1 MHPAFKTAMASA
13 LALATVVPAAAQ
25 GDPNGSPYRPTDT
38 YTAQQQQYDAQ
49 LGRYQAQ
56 RDDYR
61 DQSADYRAARSD
73 YERRMS
79 DWEAR
84 RASYDARYGA
94 GAYARSYPAPAWDDQ
109 RWASAGRSDDYRAAR
124 ADYDRRMADW
134 DTRRAEYDR
143 RYGDGAY
150 ARIYPAPAWDDQR
163 WASAG
168 RSDDYRAARADYDR
182 RMADWEA
189 HRADYDRRY
198 GYGAYVR
205 AYGPAPVWDD
215 RRWASSAP
223 AAAYSG
229 RDAAYTAPIRC
240 NNNSAVTAGIIGA
253 LAGSVLG
260 SNVAARGRRTEG
272 AVLGGVV
279 GAGVGAAIGHANDKY
294 KCDGQGAYWTYNDS
308 VPYRVS
314 DDIYRDDRYADYSRR
329 RCRLAPAPVTDSDYR
344 YVRVCPDGRG
354 RYRVT
359 G

>member
-1 MHPAFKTAMASA
+1 MHPALKTAMASA
-13 LALATVVPAAAQ
+13 LALATVAPAAAQ
-25 GDPNGSPYRPTDT
+25 GDPNGSPYRPTDA
-38 YTAQQQQYDAQ
+38 YTAQQRQYDAQ
-49 LGRYQAQ
+49 RDQYQAQ

-61 DQSADYRAARSD
+61 DQRADYRAARSD
-73 YERRMS
+73 YDRRMS

-84 RASYDARYGA
+84 RADYDARYVA
-94 GAYARSYPAPAWDDQ
+94 GAYARTYPAPVWDDQ

-124 ADYDRRMADW
+124 ADYDRR
-134 DTRRAEYDR
+134 T
-143 RYGDGAY
+143 
-150 ARIYPAPAWDDQR
+150 
-163 WASAG
+163 S
-168 RSDDYRAARADYDR
+168 
-182 RMADWEA
+182 DWEA

-205 AYGPAPVWDD
+205 TYGPAPVWDD

-223 AAAYSG
+223 AAGYSG

-240 NNNSAVTAGIIGA
+240 DNNSAVTAGIIGA

-260 SNVAARGRRTEG
+260 SNVAAHGRRTEG

-279 GAGVGAAIGHANDKY
+279 GAGVGAMVGHANDKY
-294 KCDGQGAYWTYNDS
+294 KCDKQGAYWTYNDT

-314 DDIYRDDRYADYSRR
+314 SDVYRDDRYADYSRR
-329 RCRLAPAPVTDSDYR
+329 RCRLAPAPVNDSDYR
-344 YVRVCPDGRG
+344 YVRVCPDGDG

>member
-1 MHPAFKTAMASA
+1 
-13 LALATVVPAAAQ
+13 
-25 GDPNGSPYRPTDT
+25 
-38 YTAQQQQYDAQ
+38 
-49 LGRYQAQ
+49 
-56 RDDYR
+56 
-61 DQSADYRAARSD
+61 
-73 YERRMS
+73 MS

-84 RASYDARYGA
+84 RAEYDRRYGY
-94 GAYARSYPAPAWDDQ
+94 GAYARTYPAPAWDDQ

-124 ADYDRRMADW
+124 ADYDRRMSDW
-134 DTRRAEYDR
+134 EARRAE
-143 RYGDGAY
+143 
-150 ARIYPAPAWDDQR
+150 
-163 WASAG
+163 
-168 RSDDYRAARADYDR
+168 
-182 RMADWEA
+182 
-189 HRADYDRRY
+189 YDRRY

-260 SNVAARGRRTEG
+260 SNVAAHGRRTEG

-294 KCDGQGAYWTYNDS
+294 KCDRQGAYWTYNDT

-314 DDIYRDDRYADYSRR
+314 DDVYRDDRYADYSRR

-344 YVRVCPDGRG
+344 YVRVCPDSRG